1 MIMVDLKQKAGTL
14 LKTMGIGTSHAK
26 IILIGEHSVV
36 YGQPAIALPLPEVKL
51 TVTMA
56 KLSSSEQLIDSRY
69 FAGNVDQTPPS
80 MLGVKTLVQ
89 ALIYEFNGQNDGW
102 KMKITSMLPA
112 ERGMGSSAASAI
124 AITRAFFD
132 FYERPLTRER
142 LLKFAD
148 IEEKITHRSPSGLDA
163 ATVSAT
169 NPIWFIKDHS
179 GQHLTMNVQGS
190 LVIADSGI
198 KGQTSE
204 AIAAVKQQLLLD
216 HENATKQIAQLG
228 NLTNLTR
235 TYLQDGDIIALG
247 TTLSQ
252 AQAQLKLL
260 NVSHTAVDTLI
271 KVAMENH
278 ALGAKLTGGGRG
290 GCIIALVEDKA
301 TAHQLATQLVDAG
314 ATATWIQPLQ
324 GGNNEKN
331 DG

>member
-1 MIMVDLKQKAGTL
+1 MIMIDLKQKAGSS
-14 LKTMGIGTSHAK
+14 LKNMGIGTSHAK

-51 TVTMA
+51 TVTMTKINTNA
-56 KLSSSEQLIDSRY
+56 QLIDSRY
-69 FAGNVDQTPPS
+69 FAGGIEQTPPS
-80 MLGVKTLVQ
+80 MLGIKTLVQ
-89 ALIYEFNGQNDGW
+89 ALIREFDGQNDGW
-102 KMKITSMLPA
+102 KMDITSMLPA

-132 FYERPLTRER
+132 LYNRPLERER

-169 NPIWFIKDHS
+169 NPIWFVKKHS
-179 GQHLTMNVQGS
+179 SQHLAMNVHGS

-204 AIAAVKQQLLLD
+204 AIAAVKQQLLLNQK
-216 HENATKQIAQLG
+216 NATEQIDQLG
-228 NLTNLTR
+228 NLTKLTR
-235 TYLQDGDIIALG
+235 DYLQNGNIVALG
-247 TTLSQ
+247 STLSQ
-252 AQAQLKLL
+252 AQTQLKLL
-260 NVSHTAVDTLI
+260 NVSHPAVDSLI
-271 KVAMENH
+271 SVAMNNR

-290 GCIIALVEDKA
+290 GCIIALVEDK
-301 TAHQLATQLVDAG
+301 TAAQQLATKLVDAG

-324 GGNNEKN
+324 GGSHESN
-331 DG
+331 DR